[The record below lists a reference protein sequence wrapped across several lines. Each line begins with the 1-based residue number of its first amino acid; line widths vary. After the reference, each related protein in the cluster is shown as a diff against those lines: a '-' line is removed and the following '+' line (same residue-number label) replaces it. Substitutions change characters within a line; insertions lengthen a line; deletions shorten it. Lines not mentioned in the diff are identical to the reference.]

1 MEQEETESNFQL
13 SAEDKPELRFSF
25 SSGCIFLISLELSLV
40 PCDMF
45 FSILIIGRWIW
56 FLVNR
61 KVLFSDVATL
71 QVIRVSGQWILLLP
85 AGMALNF
92 LVQRSVE

>member
-13 SAEDKPELRFSF
+13 SAEDKPELRFPSLQAV
-25 SSGCIFLISLELSLV
+25 CLISLELSLV
-40 PCDMF
+40 LCDMF

-71 QVIRVSGQWILLLP
+71 QVIRVSGQWTLLLP
-85 AGMALNF
+85 ARMALNF